1 MLKVLK
7 ATYHDGKFELE
18 EQLGSEWEGK
28 TVEITIK
35 SDEVSETEQGRKAR
49 VEQFLE
55 KWKQHPGTELTED
68 YKFDRDEIY
77 DR

>member
-7 ATYHDGKFELE
+7 ATYRDGDLILQEK
-18 EQLGSEWEGK
+18 LGSEWEGK
-28 TVEITIK
+28 TVNVVIEIQDFNESKDQQT
-35 SDEVSETEQGRKAR
+35 R

-55 KWKQHPGTELTED
+55 KWQQHPGTEMTED